1 MIYTLHWRHN
11 GRDGV
16 SNDQPHDC
24 LLKRLFRRRS
34 KETSK
39 LRVTAARTGE
49 FPAQM
54 ASNAENAV
62 TGYLCLLSGEPDYF
76 GRNKISSGG
85 DLSHYSSASLY

>member
-34 KETSK
+34 KENSK

-49 FPAQM
+49 VPAQM
-54 ASNAENAV
+54 ASNVENAV
-62 TGYLCLLSGEPDYF
+62 TGYLCLYVWLMKKNTINLFCCPQD
-76 GRNKISSGG
+76 
-85 DLSHYSSASLY
+85 

>member
-1 MIYTLHWRHN
+1 MIYTLHWSHN

-16 SNDQPHDC
+16 SSDQPHDC

-62 TGYLCLLSGEPDYF
+62 TGYLCLYVWLMKKHHKSILLSA
-76 GRNKISSGG
+76 RLKW
-85 DLSHYSSASLY
+85 

>member
-49 FPAQM
+49 VPAQM
-54 ASNAENAV
+54 ASNVENAV
-62 TGYLCLLSGEPDYF
+62 TGYLCLYVWLMKKNTINLFCCPQD
-76 GRNKISSGG
+76 
-85 DLSHYSSASLY
+85 